1 MLSNKINSL
10 PNIRIYTQL
19 LASILKSSYFGLVIY
34 FFTVFLT
41 KKSFLRVDSI
51 VLSGTILMLVAFYA
65 IPLIINQS
73 ESGVNYFR
81 TLLLWFLPVI
91 YYSVGSKDL
100 NESMYEKLLF
110 IMVIYSI
117 MEVMMINFTSF
128 SLFDADRLR
137 TQVFGMIR
145 GEGVAHN
152 SSMSSA
158 LMVSFFLKIYLYK
171 GFSKKIFFTTL
182 LGVMLLGSGAGMLL
196 FIFSILFF
204 IISKKVL
211 FLTSLLAALLSIIF
225 FSQHESLEIL
235 SNIHPKI
242 SKQYILFLVDFK
254 YNQILDVLNAD
265 MWHILF
271 GFSILDNKVITSGDF
286 GYLTMVVAIGLI
298 PSLMLLFFTGV
309 IFIRASH
316 LGNFAP
322 FLILMIESI
331 HYPIFV
337 DPISAYILT
346 QYAMYKNK

>member
-91 YYSVGSKDL
+91 YYSIGSKDL

-117 MEVMMINFTSF
+117 MEVIMINFTSF

-137 TQVFGMIR
+137 TQVFGSLY
-145 GEGVAHN
+145 GC
-152 SSMSSA
+152 SSE
-158 LMVSFFLKIYLYK
+158 YR
-171 GFSKKIFFTTL
+171 
-182 LGVMLLGSGAGMLL
+182 AG
-196 FIFSILFF
+196 
-204 IISKKVL
+204 
-211 FLTSLLAALLSIIF
+211 
-225 FSQHESLEIL
+225 
-235 SNIHPKI
+235 
-242 SKQYILFLVDFK
+242 
-254 YNQILDVLNAD
+254 
-265 MWHILF
+265 
-271 GFSILDNKVITSGDF
+271 
-286 GYLTMVVAIGLI
+286 
-298 PSLMLLFFTGV
+298 
-309 IFIRASH
+309 
-316 LGNFAP
+316 
-322 FLILMIESI
+322 
-331 HYPIFV
+331 
-337 DPISAYILT
+337 
-346 QYAMYKNK
+346 